1 MQQQQIETLKM
12 TIHNLLLPSV
22 LNLETSTIPLTRNVL
37 FISMVHTNGVIV
49 RTINR
54 VLIMSLQGRPISE
67 EAEVQEEDEDGN
79 HVHQDNHLQDSS
91 RSNKVTRKH
100 LETIIYMISI

>member
-1 MQQQQIETLKM
+1 
-12 TIHNLLLPSV
+12 
-22 LNLETSTIPLTRNVL
+22 
-37 FISMVHTNGVIV
+37 
-49 RTINR
+49 
-54 VLIMSLQGRPISE
+54 MSLQGRPISE

-91 RSNKVTRKH
+91 HSNKVTRKR